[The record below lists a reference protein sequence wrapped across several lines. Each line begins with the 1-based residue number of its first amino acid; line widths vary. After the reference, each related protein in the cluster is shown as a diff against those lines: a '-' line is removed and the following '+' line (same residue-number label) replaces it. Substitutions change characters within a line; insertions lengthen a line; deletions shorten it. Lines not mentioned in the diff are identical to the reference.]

1 MILNVSPLVENP
13 SWQRSSSNDNTIII
27 PSYYHY
33 NTIIIPLYYHK
44 LWYFNG
50 IYIVSLWCLYGM
62 YFLPTAEFQ
71 INHINVFPFS
81 RTQIDTCVICEICG
95 QLRYIFPVIVINFRY
110 KNVFFF
116 IVIWRI

>member
-1 MILNVSPLVENP
+1 
-13 SWQRSSSNDNTIII
+13 
-27 PSYYHY
+27 
-33 NTIIIPLYYHK
+33 
-44 LWYFNG
+44 
-50 IYIVSLWCLYGM
+50 M